1 MRVLF
6 LSLEGQ
12 IDKARNLVLQGL
24 EITRDVKYWQGV
36 GWAQRVLDRIA
47 QAIGSLAEA
56 ESLLREALQTFVS
69 IRARFGVGRTH
80 LDLAALAHAAG
91 DREATTTHLNKAHDL
106 FRALQVPKYVARAE
120 QCATEFGVSLPP
132 ASVQ

>member
-1 MRVLF
+1 MAV
-6 LSLEGQ
+6 
-12 IDKARNLVLQGL
+12 
-24 EITRDVKYWQGV
+24 GV
-36 GWAQRVLDRIA
+36 GLAQRVLGRIA
-47 QAIGSLAEA
+47 QTSGSLAEA
-56 ESLLREALQTFVS
+56 ESLFREALQTFVS
-69 IRARFGVGRTH
+69 IQARFEVSRTH

-91 DREATTTHLNKAHDL
+91 NREAMTTHLTEAHAL